1 MDLLTETETVDDDL
15 TETEL
20 AVCLLAL
27 AEIVDDDLSS
37 VTETETVDLL
47 AGTETEFVDQAV
59 TETLDL
65 TVTETE
71 SALVDD
77 LLTVTETV
85 EEAEIEQLS
94 LTWMSEML
102 GCPREDSH

>member
-1 MDLLTETETVDDDL
+1 MD
-15 TETEL
+15 
-20 AVCLLAL
+20 LLAL
-27 AEIVDDDLSS
+27 AETVDDDLSS

-47 AGTETEFVDQAV
+47 AGTETESVDLTV

-71 SALVDD
+71 TALVDD

-85 EEAEIEQLS
+85 EEAEIEELS
-94 LTWMSEML
+94 LTSMSEML